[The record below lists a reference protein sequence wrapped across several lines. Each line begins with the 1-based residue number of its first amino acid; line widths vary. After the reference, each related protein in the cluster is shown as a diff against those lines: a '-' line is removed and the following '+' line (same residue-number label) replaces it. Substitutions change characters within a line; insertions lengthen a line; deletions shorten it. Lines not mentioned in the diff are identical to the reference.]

1 MFRRAA
7 YQRHLANTTDRSV
20 CGGDVVFCQTTL
32 TTHVIIAVVV
42 VAVVGDVDDDALGQ
56 STL

>member
-1 MFRRAA
+1 
-7 YQRHLANTTDRSV
+7 
-20 CGGDVVFCQTTL
+20 VVFCQTTL
-32 TTHVIIAVVV
+32 TTHVVIAVVV